1 MAYPRPAMPSVTIRD
16 AATMLGV
23 SPDTIRRRLARGE
36 LTGQQVHSGGRAGF
50 TWYVDLPDADAAPEP
65 GALAVPAVVP
75 AASDLQRQLDDLRAE
90 RDRLLA
96 IIETLAARPPAVPQ
110 IAQAADPKR
119 GRVGRA
125 IDALRG
131 R

>member
-1 MAYPRPAMPSVTIRD
+1 
-16 AATMLGV
+16 
-23 SPDTIRRRLARGE
+23 
-36 LTGQQVHSGGRAGF
+36 
-50 TWYVDLPDADAAPEP
+50 
-65 GALAVPAVVP
+65 VPAVVP

-90 RDRLLA
+90 RDRLLG

-110 IAQAADPKR
+110 IAQAAEPKR